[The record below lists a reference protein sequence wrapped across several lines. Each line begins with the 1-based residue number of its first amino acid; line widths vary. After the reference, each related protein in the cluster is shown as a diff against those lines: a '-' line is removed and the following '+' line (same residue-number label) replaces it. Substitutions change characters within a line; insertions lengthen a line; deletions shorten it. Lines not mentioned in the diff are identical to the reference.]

1 MNVQVYLILKV
12 MDKNISVI
20 GIDNKLPNLA
30 LSDSKTIT
38 GQIDDFLK
46 SEFDLMGPWLDIRHV
61 CTKTMQKPLPHLAIF
76 YSSFVPKD
84 FINGKN
90 IEYIRE
96 FGSMDIEIQEEIQS
110 SLRIPAY

>member
-1 MNVQVYLILKV
+1 MLVQAYLILKV

-20 GIDNKLPNLA
+20 GVDNALPT
-30 LSDSKTIT
+30 LSLVEHKTIT

-46 SEFDLMGPWLDIRHV
+46 SEFDLMGQWLDIRHV
-61 CTKTMQKPLPHLAIF
+61 CTKTMQKPVSHLAIF

-84 FINGKN
+84 FVNDKN
-90 IEYIRE
+90 IQYIKE
-96 FGSMDIEIQEEIQS
+96 FGSMDIEIQQEIQS

>member
-1 MNVQVYLILKV
+1 MVVQVYLILKII
-12 MDKNISVI
+12 DKNICVI
-20 GIDNKLPNLA
+20 GTDNKLPNLS

-46 SEFDLMGPWLDIRHV
+46 SEFDLMGPWLDLRHV
-61 CTKTMQKPLPHLAIF
+61 CTKILQRPSPHVAIF

-90 IEYIRE
+90 IEYIKE
-96 FGSMDIEIQEEIQS
+96 FSSMDIEIQEEIQS